1 MVAPGAF
8 RLIPPDLALLIL
20 VHGSVSRHAG
30 QQRLPVLVLRLIL
43 LDLLS
48 PIVIIVVVMMVMA
61 GSRSGPSPASVRRAK
76 RRPGLTGQ
84 LLGQTGAKHTANKSR
99 KGAWRFAVMMAVTVP
114 ANAVML
120 VMGAPVSVVT
130 VIVFVAVV
138 AVVVVEFRS
147 IWVVRAAV
155 GGGVVEVVGGG
166 VVEVVVDGNRPA
178 AAVSVKPVLVEPSGG
193 RPVEDGRV
201 TTDGPGPVITD
212 GPGPGLVVGVVE
224 ATVDKILV
232 FGGAAVELVPDGPG
246 ETPPAVSRFRV
257 ALGPS
262 VEVVGGGDAFN
273 IL

>member
-43 LDLLS
+43 LDLLV
-48 PIVIIVVVMMVMA
+48 PIVIIVVVMVVMA
-61 GSRSGPSPASVRRAK
+61 GSGSGPSPASVRRAK

-84 LLGQTGAKHTANKSR
+84 LLGQTGAKHTADKSR

-114 ANAVML
+114 ASAVML

-147 IWVVRAAV
+147 IWVVRAA
-155 GGGVVEVVGGG
+155 VGGG

-212 GPGPGLVVGVVE
+212 GPGPGLVVGVVVE
-224 ATVDKILV
+224 ATVGKILG
-232 FGGAAVELVPDGPG
+232 FRGAAVELVPDGPG

-257 ALGPS
+257 VLGPS